1 MPTVGRI
8 VKLTAREGQGE
19 ALAEAML
26 RVAVGLERAPGC
38 EQYVINRSI
47 SEPDVIWI
55 TERWLDQN
63 ALDGSLEALKT
74 EAGKAQVAEVMALVA
89 SSERVDVEPLGGVGY
104 LGGGQGATVMNLDD
118 VEDQAPKFGLGD
130 QGEARF
136 ANRDLGAAS
145 TGISHQR
152 LRPGVRQSF
161 GHRHHHAEEIYV
173 VLAGDGRV
181 KLDDE
186 IREVRALD
194 AVRVAPESARAF
206 EAGPDGL
213 EFLVVGPAH
222 PGDVE
227 VLRDFWT
234 D

>member
-26 RVAVGLERAPGC
+26 RAAVGLERTPGC
-38 EQYVINRSI
+38 EQYVINRSV

-63 ALDGSLEALKT
+63 ALDGSLEALNT

-104 LGGGQGATVMNLDD
+104 LGGGQGATIMNLDD

-136 ANRDLGAAS
+136 ANRDPA
-145 TGISHQR
+145 R
-152 LRPGVRQSF
+152 R
-161 GHRHHHAEEIYV
+161 
-173 VLAGDGRV
+173 
-181 KLDDE
+181 
-186 IREVRALD
+186 
-194 AVRVAPESARAF
+194 APESVISASGRESGSRSVTATITPRRSTSCWPAAGGSSSTTRSARCARSTRS
-206 EAGPDGL
+206 GSHRNR
-213 EFLVVGPAH
+213 LVPSRLVPMASSFSSSDRRI
-222 PGDVE
+222 PE
-227 VLRDFWT
+227 T
-234 D
+234 